1 MDFGANN
8 WLNKELIEYACVHA
22 KGRADLYLTLFVVL
36 LIMDSKESSQNKPVT
51 LKEALMLKLS
61 EKEKPFATNA
71 FDSFGNIAVIEI
83 PKELSKRK
91 KLIGETLIELNPRFE
106 TVCSIESNHEGKFR
120 VQKVKVIAGKKQ
132 TVATYRESG
141 CTLLVPLGK
150 VFFSP
155 RLGGERTRIAGLI
168 QPEEVVGCWFSG
180 VGPYP
185 IVFAKNSKAKKIISI
200 ELNPVAHKYAK
211 ENAIINKVNNG
222 FAKGEERVEFVKGD
236 VKKVYKKYKKLFDR
250 IAMPLPHT
258 GYQFLSEAYTCIKPN
273 GIIHFYEIVV
283 KDDFATPE
291 KQIFDSAKKAK
302 RKIEIIRRA
311 RVRQFSPT
319 KEQVVFD
326 IKVLN

>member
-1 MDFGANN
+1 MSQEI
-8 WLNKELIEYACVHA
+8 KIA
-22 KGRADLYLTLFVVL
+22 KQAT
-36 LIMDSKESSQNKPVT
+36 T
-51 LKEALMLKLS
+51 LKEALLSKLPL
-61 EKEKPFATNA
+61 KEKPFATNA

-91 KLIGETLIELNPRFE
+91 KLIGETLLSLQPRFE
-106 TVCSIESNHEGKFR
+106 TVCSIESNHVGEFR

-132 TVATYRESG
+132 TVATYKESG
-141 CTLLVPLGK
+141 CTFLIPLGK

-155 RLGGERTRIAGLI
+155 RLGGERLRIAQLI
-168 QPEEVVGCWFSG
+168 KGGEVVGCWFSG
-180 VGPYP
+180 VAPYP
-185 IVFAKNSKAKKIISI
+185 VVISKNSKASKIIGV
-200 ELNPVAHKYAK
+200 ELNPAAHKYALK
-211 ENAIINKVNNG
+211 NLVLNKVNNG
-222 FAKGEERVEFVKGD
+222 FSESDPRVVLIKGD
-236 VKKVYKKYKKLFDR
+236 VKKVFKKFKKKFDR

-258 GYQFLSEAYTCIKPN
+258 GYQFLKEAFYCIKPN

-302 RKIEIIRRA
+302 VKVEIIRKA

-326 IKVLN
+326 IKVLD